1 MFKKYRLYFQIA
13 LASFTS
19 IMVIE
24 GLLMIGAYHSKV
36 RELKGVRSKI
46 HEAYQLESKQ
56 EYKGLSDDEIHS
68 RAKKHLMNI
77 LWLSLLISA
86 FVGVSTLII
95 YHYIAGR
102 HIHNLVWLNKLY
114 TANNDRSLNIQLY
127 SKGKMPNNEIGELID
142 NFQDLIQQVRE
153 NELHM
158 ERNLKEAK
166 SQLMHSAK
174 LSAIG
179 ELIGGLLHDI
189 GNPLTV
195 ILGKSNL
202 LSRTRYIEKQ
212 PTEKIVKGCEQIY
225 TAAQSIDNMVKRVG
239 EYGRNQIEYKEGVR
253 LFDVIESSLLFT
265 HSKLKRVM
273 LKSLIKSRNNSHL
286 VLLIEV
292 HLNKWL
298 LTFYLMPQMH

>member
-1 MFKKYRLYFQIA
+1 
-13 LASFTS
+13 
-19 IMVIE
+19 
-24 GLLMIGAYHSKV
+24 MIGAYHSKV

-212 PTEKIVKGCEQIY
+212 PTEKIVKG
-225 TAAQSIDNMVKRVG
+225 
-239 EYGRNQIEYKEGVR
+239 
-253 LFDVIESSLLFT
+253 
-265 HSKLKRVM
+265 
-273 LKSLIKSRNNSHL
+273 
-286 VLLIEV
+286 
-292 HLNKWL
+292 
-298 LTFYLMPQMH
+298 